1 MIDPYFYKRKNLKIG
16 TLYFEV
22 KSQQYFETPDCI
34 GVYWYDYTQAKEVGW
49 TDLAMFNARHI
60 ERLED

>member
-1 MIDPYFYKRKNLKIG
+1 MRTRKSLEPFVLYYHSGNKTWFY
-16 TLYFEV
+16 
-22 KSQQYFETPDCI
+22 TPDCI